1 TQLIGVQ
8 KKILSQINAL
18 RKNGN
23 VVDVAYCSDGKFI
36 IESVDETIS
45 IDVKK
50 GFTNYRYSIYKYLS
64 KNIKKLNYKQIYVR
78 YPGSIEYYFYKTL
91 KDLKKRGV
99 DVYLELPTYPIGG
112 ELVNFL
118 KSLIGDKKYIEFT
131 LRLNI
136 YIVHRIL
143 SRKIYKYIKKIVTFM
158 PHDKVW
164 GCDTVCIDNGI
175 NIEDFKLN
183 VKKKYSNNKIVLLGV
198 ANVAKW
204 HGFDRVIEGLGEY
217 YKDKQELEVE
227 FRIVGDSDL
236 IDTLKSR
243 VNELGISDKVEF
255 LGIKRGN
262 ELENEYYNCDI
273 GVSSLGMHRIG
284 IKNGSTLK
292 TKEYC
297 GYGIPFIM
305 AYKEKE
311 INDNFKYCLNIDADE
326 SPVDIKDVVR
336 FYNSLKK
343 YNNIAKELNNFARD
357 KYDWKKQMEKIF
369 L

>member
-1 TQLIGVQ
+1 
-8 KKILSQINAL
+8 
-18 RKNGN
+18 
-23 VVDVAYCSDGKFI
+23 
-36 IESVDETIS
+36 
-45 IDVKK
+45 
-50 GFTNYRYSIYKYLS
+50 
-64 KNIKKLNYKQIYVR
+64 
-78 YPGSIEYYFYKTL
+78 
-91 KDLKKRGV
+91 
-99 DVYLELPTYPIGG
+99 
-112 ELVNFL
+112 
-118 KSLIGDKKYIEFT
+118 
-131 LRLNI
+131 
-136 YIVHRIL
+136 
-143 SRKIYKYIKKIVTFM
+143 M

-336 FYNSLKK
+336 FYNSLK
-343 YNNIAKELNNFARD
+343 NTI
-357 KYDWKKQMEKIF
+357 I
-369 L
+369 